1 MLISVLRLT
10 SSPAKGNKR
19 KIGIGSR
26 ISRNKKVLIPKAP
39 IIRKRRSTKKEIRR
53 GSLHSALQRQVD
65 WMGEML
71 QWVVVDYTSY

>member
-1 MLISVLRLT
+1 VVL
-10 SSPAKGNKR
+10 AKGNKR

-26 ISRNKKVLIPKAP
+26 ISRNKIVLIPKAP
-39 IIRKRRSTKKEIRR
+39 IIRMIRSTKREIRR

-71 QWVVVDYTSY
+71 QLVVVDCTSY